1 MVFYNTFHIVA
12 RGGLFNRR
20 QPLAFGK
27 GLLLG
32 NGRSSVAAVLV
43 RFIVRARCNGLP
55 MAVYDGRFTLAFCG
69 FVKIMR
75 SVFGRLGEYI

>member
-1 MVFYNTFHIVA
+1 MYNIIYVFA

-20 QPLAFGK
+20 QPLNMGK
-27 GLLLG
+27 VLLLG

-55 MAVYDGRFTLAFCG
+55 MAVYGGRFTLAFCG

>member
-1 MVFYNTFHIVA
+1 MFYNTFHIVA

-20 QPLAFGK
+20 QPLNRGK
-27 GLLLG
+27 VLLLG
-32 NGRSSVAAVLV
+32 NGRSSVAVAFV
-43 RFIVRARCNGLP
+43 RFIVQARCNGLP